1 MVTAFV
7 VMFAVALVFVCG
19 LVLDGGRL
27 LAASRQTN
35 NIADS
40 AARAGAQGI
49 SDEAVRAGDAIVLDP
64 AIVHDKAC
72 AFLLRAGHSCSGD
85 ASVNTEGNEVT
96 VTITDSVDVLMLPLG
111 AQSITGTGSACVA
124 RGITGDEAT
133 AQC

>member
-27 LAASRQTN
+27 LAAKRQIN
-35 NIADS
+35 NTADS

-49 SDEAVRAGDAIVLDP
+49 SEDAVRAGDAIVLDP
-64 AIVHDKAC
+64 AIVQDKAC
-72 AFLLRAGHSCSGD
+72 AFLQRADHPCSGD
-85 ASVNTEGNEVT
+85 ASVDTEGNEVI
-96 VTITDSVDVLMLPLG
+96 VTITESVDLLMLPLG
-111 AQSITGTGSACVA
+111 AQSITSTGSACVA
-124 RGITGDEAT
+124 RGITGNEAT